1 MSEQE
6 EIINSALIDKLK
18 HSERQIDMLEFLLQ
32 KLRKEE
38 EAHRNARGLLTLH
51 GVVSIYVG
59 DKPYPEFLRRISE
72 SLADKSISGDYFKY
86 VLDFDEI
93 NFDRMDV
100 VMDHQQK
107 ENLKMCIRKL
117 AHYF

>member
-1 MSEQE
+1 MSETQE
-6 EIINSALIDKLK
+6 MINSALIDKLQR
-18 HSERQIDMLEFLLQ
+18 SESQIEMLEFLLN

-59 DKPYPEFLRRISE
+59 DKPYREFFRQISE
-72 SLADKSISGDYFKY
+72 SLNDKSISGDYFRY
-86 VLDFDEI
+86 VFDFDEI
-93 NFDRMDV
+93 NFDRMNIA
-100 VMDHQQK
+100 MDDQQK

-117 AHYF
+117 ACYF